1 MNIRFE
7 RNRTST
13 IVVMYSLYLYFLG
26 LSLRNTSKALI
37 IFKDDKRSHVSC
49 FKMMQ
54 RFGSLQI
61 YKRKRVSAFIIDETV
76 IQIGNEHFWLWFCIE
91 PIHSSVLGIYISEER
106 NMLVA
111 EKFIRSLVEK
121 YGRHTV
127 YTDGGT
133 LYDEACN
140 IIGLKH
146 YLHSPFQK
154 SLMERV
160 NQYFKDRTESFD
172 DYYPCRQME
181 CNLFHVY
188 NWIQFFVSMYNDT
201 IANNTY
207 NFQLKEVNIIIN

>member
-13 IVVMYSLYLYFLG
+13 FVIMYSLYLYFLG

-37 IFKDDKRSHVSC
+37 IFKDDKRSHVSVWNWI
-49 FKMMQ
+49 Q

-61 YKRKRVSAFIIDETV
+61 YKRKRISAFIIDETV
-76 IQIGNEHFWLWFCIE
+76 IQIGSQHFWLWFCIE

-133 LYDEACN
+133 WYDEACN

-207 NFQLKEVNIIIN
+207 NFQLKEVNIILN

>member
-37 IFKDDKRSHVSC
+37 IFKDDKRSHVSVWNWI
-49 FKMMQ
+49 Q

-76 IQIGNEHFWLWFCIE
+76 IQIGNQHFWLWFCIE
-91 PIHSSVLGIYISEER
+91 PIHSSVLGIHISEER

-133 LYDEACN
+133 WYDEACN

-146 YLHSPFQK
+146 YLHSPFEK

-207 NFQLKEVNIIIN
+207 NFQLKEVNIILN